1 MGDCASA
8 RSLRKRESPS
18 KVNPGPSLSRP
29 FNGYCCS
36 FLSSPC
42 LFHLLIDFV
51 SVGSTSLKSHS
62 WWLKEY
68 SPFQWRVAQIH
79 VGPCEGLLHLEGRLS
94 SVVPVQQGEV
104 LIEESFS
111 PLTLKNEGVDPSAGN
126 ETGWGSLL
134 QLSVPGQKSHQAS
147 KYKEIVRG

>member
-18 KVNPGPSLSRP
+18 KVNPVPSLSRP
-29 FNGYCCS
+29 FNVYCCS

-42 LFHLLIDFV
+42 LFNLSIDFV
-51 SVGSTSLKSHS
+51 SRIYQFEITLLVAQ
-62 WWLKEY
+62 EY
-68 SPFQWRVAQIH
+68 SPFQWRVAQIR

-111 PLTLKNEGVDPSAGN
+111 PLTIKNKGVDPSVGN
-126 ETGWGSLL
+126 ETGWESLL
-134 QLSVPGQKSHQAS
+134 Q
-147 KYKEIVRG
+147 

>member
-1 MGDCASA
+1 M
-8 RSLRKRESPS
+8 
-18 KVNPGPSLSRP
+18 
-29 FNGYCCS
+29 
-36 FLSSPC
+36 
-42 LFHLLIDFV
+42 IDFV

-68 SPFQWRVAQIH
+68 SPFQSRVAQIN

-111 PLTLKNEGVDPSAGN
+111 PLTLKDKSVEP
-126 ETGWGSLL
+126 
-134 QLSVPGQKSHQAS
+134 LSG
-147 KYKEIVRG
+147 E

>member
-1 MGDCASA
+1 MQLKYTGRGASQVFHG
-8 RSLRKRESPS
+8 RFRLCQELKKRESPS
-18 KVNPGPSLSRP
+18 KVNSGPSLSRP

-42 LFHLLIDFV
+42 LFNLLVDFV

-79 VGPCEGLLHLEGRLS
+79 VGPCEGLLHLEARLS

-104 LIEESFS
+104 LIEESFC
-111 PLTLKNEGVDPSAGN
+111 PLTLRIRV
-126 ETGWGSLL
+126 
-134 QLSVPGQKSHQAS
+134 
-147 KYKEIVRG
+147 

>member
-1 MGDCASA
+1 M
-8 RSLRKRESPS
+8 
-18 KVNPGPSLSRP
+18 
-29 FNGYCCS
+29 
-36 FLSSPC
+36 
-42 LFHLLIDFV
+42 IDFV
-51 SVGSTSLKSHS
+51 SVGSNSLKSHS

-68 SPFQWRVAQIH
+68 SPFQWRVAPIH

-94 SVVPVQQGEV
+94 SVVSVQQGEV

>member
-1 MGDCASA
+1 MHLKYTGRGASQFCHG
-8 RSLRKRESPS
+8 RFRLCQEFKKKEQVLPKLTRVLPFL
-18 KVNPGPSLSRP
+18 GPLMAIVVL
-29 FNGYCCS
+29 S
-36 FLSSPC
+36 FLALVYLTFQLTLC
-42 LFHLLIDFV
+42 L
-51 SVGSTSLKSHS
+51 GSTSLKSHS

-111 PLTLKNEGVDPSAGN
+111 PLTIKNKGVDPSVGN
-126 ETGWGSLL
+126 ETGWESLL
-134 QLSVPGQKSHQAS
+134 Q
-147 KYKEIVRG
+147 